1 MKTSVGVLV
10 TTFVLSAIIW
20 ALFYA
25 YLPGPALTPAET
37 LVVVGVC
44 LGVVSG
50 SWWIWSSLRRD
61 RGDRAQNR

>member
-1 MKTSVGVLV
+1 MKPSVGVLV
-10 TTFVLSAIIW
+10 ATLVLSALIW

-25 YLPGPALTPAET
+25 FMPGPVLTPAET

-44 LGVVSG
+44 LGVVSA
-50 SWWIWSSLRRD
+50 SRWALSSLRRA

>member
-1 MKTSVGVLV
+1 VKTSVGVLV
-10 TTFVLSAIIW
+10 ATLVLSAIIW

-25 YLPGPALTPAET
+25 FMPGPALTPAET

-44 LGVVSG
+44 LGVVSA
-50 SWWIWSSLRRD
+50 SWWVWSSLRRA